1 MRRPSL
7 SRSSACSPCA
17 AICAASML
25 TASWTARSLITWVS
39 PRRRSRRCTGSW
51 RSPTTKTASSFRP
64 AIGNLAPTPM
74 TNAALAASRSVLAA
88 VKGIPSSAC
97 SGAIRGARAASA
109 PNGDAML
116 TYRVLS
122 ALLSY
127 PTPELRAALPP
138 GVRIL
143 CEDKLLA
150 REQIEGVCGFI
161 DWLRDTAQLDVEAAY
176 IDAFDRGRLTS
187 LHLFEHIHGE
197 SRARGEAMHRLLLR
211 YRAHGLELQ
220 AGELPDFLPLFLEFL
235 STRPAREAAKHLA
248 EVSAIISLLGRR
260 LAKRRAPQ
268 AALLESTASLA
279 HTSGRDASELP
290 DENEGRDDTP
300 AALDAAW
307 EEAPVTFND
316 TQPSGETGLATAF
329 KRVQP

>member
-1 MRRPSL
+1 MRRPSR

-17 AICAASML
+17 AICAANMS
-25 TASWTARSLITWVS
+25 TASSIPQSSSAWVS
-39 PRRRSRRCTGSW
+39 ARRRSRRCTESW
-51 RSPTTKTASSFRP
+51 RSPTTRTGSSFRP
-64 AIGNLAPTPM
+64 ATANSAPTLM
-74 TNAALAASRSVLAA
+74 TNVAPAASRSALAA
-88 VKGIPSSAC
+88 VKGIRSSVC

-109 PNGDAML
+109 RNGDAML

-127 PTPELRAALPP
+127 PTPELKAAAPDAM
-138 GVRIL
+138 RIL
-143 CEDKLLA
+143 GEDKLLQG
-150 REQIEGVCGFI
+150 EQYEGVCGFI
-161 DWLRDTAQLDVEAAY
+161 DWLLNTPQLEVEAAY

-197 SRARGEAMHRLLLR
+197 SRARGEAMLRLLLR

-220 AGELPDFLPLFLEFL
+220 ADELPDFLPLFLEFL

-248 EVSAIISLLGRR
+248 EVSDIISLLGRR
-260 LAKRRAPQ
+260 LAKRRVPH
-268 AALLESTASLA
+268 AALLEATASLA
-279 HTSGRDASELP
+279 DSAGRAAADLP

-316 TQPSGETGLATAF
+316 AQSSDDTGVAAGF
-329 KRVQP
+329 QRVQP